1 MHCWE
6 GHLLLC
12 GSRVEQHQR
21 KGDASGVNDRPTRST
36 GIIYEQTYDT
46 CAPPPPPRHTASRD

>member
-1 MHCWE
+1 MYCWE

-21 KGDASGVNDRPTRST
+21 KGDASGVNNRPTRSA
-36 GIIYEQTYDT
+36 GIIYEQM
-46 CAPPPPPRHTASRD
+46 APILVGIRNL